1 MHLSIPRVDL
11 LAGGSLDPHHWPP
24 GKQPSAWRLHLAPVL
39 SVPLLLWA
47 SHMLTWFFFWSLCIK
62 IYFSLQKQL
71 GYAKSI
77 PSVSSSLLNSNVHK
91 TKNNCTEREFW
102 EMQRILSPSLSFW
115 SQILTFPKC
124 LKRKETNSLGG
135 NFFVTLLKTKIQIFF
150 FFCVVF
156 LLYFPS
162 CCIGI
167 VKYVVHSENQGKSCV
182 TCSSFADLLVLP
194 MLRLD
199 ACLVWDAVGPSG
211 LRVQGAFPL
220 PGSCHH
226 GVVMCCAFLCFTPSC
241 CWWPCKVA
249 FGKDQRA
256 EATQEGKGNSGA
268 GSQPGQGLCWP
279 QGWPRG
285 APHSQDSNFPALET
299 CCAVYF
305 DSLCVQMYVFTI
317 VSGRGECLTLVF
329 ETELYFC
336 L

>member
-1 MHLSIPRVDL
+1 MLHWNSQICGSFWEPREILCHLFLICWPSGAPNVTPGRL
-11 LAGGSLDPHHWPP
+11 PGLRCCGSL
-24 GKQPSAWRLHLAPVL
+24 R
-39 SVPLLLWA
+39 
-47 SHMLTWFFFWSLCIK
+47 
-62 IYFSLQKQL
+62 
-71 GYAKSI
+71 
-77 PSVSSSLLNSNVHK
+77 
-91 TKNNCTEREFW
+91 
-102 EMQRILSPSLSFW
+102 
-115 SQILTFPKC
+115 
-124 LKRKETNSLGG
+124 
-135 NFFVTLLKTKIQIFF
+135 
-150 FFCVVF
+150 
-156 LLYFPS
+156 
-162 CCIGI
+162 
-167 VKYVVHSENQGKSCV
+167 
-182 TCSSFADLLVLP
+182 
-194 MLRLD
+194 
-199 ACLVWDAVGPSG
+199 